1 MHVCMYAAS
10 AEADAVARSPLPTPR
25 LAPRVGRGPR
35 CARSRLPPRR
45 PLSADAA
52 KGLPPRTNARTCRRA
67 HALQL
72 SLAVLCS
79 AGALVRPGARVH
91 PPQSPSRGKAR
102 AYAQRNASLT
112 KCSPTGEFLFPF
124 FFDLCPLPP
133 LAWQTGSKTAL
144 ERAEPRQ
151 GTCNGSLP
159 PHRSCT
165 LLASSARTRSARGVR
180 WCRDSLE
187 VRTCVVCSGLAGVHM
202 PGGGPKP
209 NACTL
214 AAGGD
219 PEGITPPQTRTLR
232 R

>member
-10 AEADAVARSPLPTPR
+10 AEADAVARCPLPTPR

-79 AGALVRPGARVH
+79 AGALVRPGARMH

-102 AYAQRNASLT
+102 AYAQRNASTDKNVPPRASFCLAFFST
-112 KCSPTGEFLFPF
+112 FPVA
-124 FFDLCPLPP
+124 P
-133 LAWQTGSKTAL
+133 LADCESKTAL

-159 PHRSCT
+159 PPRSCT